1 VHEIGAFV
9 PLAFV
14 ALIAF
19 LVIRARIS
27 GPGRPAA
34 RFSGPGRP
42 ATRWSFP
49 RLALPRK
56 KRKLKLVPFDPAKMD
71 DELAQLLRKRR

>member
-1 VHEIGAFV
+1 MHEIGAFV

-19 LVIRARIS
+19 LVIRARVS
-27 GPGRPAA
+27 APGRSAA
-34 RFSGPGRP
+34 
-42 ATRWSFP
+42 RWSFP
-49 RLALPRK
+49 RLAFPRK